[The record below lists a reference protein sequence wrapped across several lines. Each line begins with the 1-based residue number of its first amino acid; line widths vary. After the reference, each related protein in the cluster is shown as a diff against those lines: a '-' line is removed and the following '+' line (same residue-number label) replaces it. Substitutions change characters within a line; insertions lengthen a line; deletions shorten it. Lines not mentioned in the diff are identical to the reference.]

1 MTNNNNILVVIAVL
15 LVGILGVLL
24 VNQHERATPG
34 DKISNG
40 INQIGEGIDDA
51 AHNITKH

>member
-1 MTNNNNILVVIAVL
+1 MNNNNILVIIAVL

-24 VNQHERATPG
+24 ANQPERETPG

-40 INQIGEGIDDA
+40 INQIGEGVSDA
-51 AHNITKH
+51 ARNATRH